1 VWVYVY
7 LKERGAGFPG
17 FFFFFGGGGGGGG
30 WGSGADPEAI
40 CNFYLILKI
49 IL

>member
-1 VWVYVY
+1 VGGNG
-7 LKERGAGFPG
+7 EGRG
-17 FFFFFGGGGGGGG
+17 
-30 WGSGADPEAI
+30 GSGADPEAI